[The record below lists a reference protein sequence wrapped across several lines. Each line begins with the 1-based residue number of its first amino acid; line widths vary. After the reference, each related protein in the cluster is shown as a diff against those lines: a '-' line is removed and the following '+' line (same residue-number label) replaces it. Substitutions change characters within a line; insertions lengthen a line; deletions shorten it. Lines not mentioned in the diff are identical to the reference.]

1 MTDNEKMIQ
10 TINGKLARM
19 TAAQL
24 RIMFIVATKMTE
36 GNAQEQEAEEATN

>member
-19 TAAQL
+19 TTVQL
-24 RIMFIVATKMTE
+24 RIMFIIATKMADANT
-36 GNAQEQEAEEATN
+36 QEQEAEEAAN